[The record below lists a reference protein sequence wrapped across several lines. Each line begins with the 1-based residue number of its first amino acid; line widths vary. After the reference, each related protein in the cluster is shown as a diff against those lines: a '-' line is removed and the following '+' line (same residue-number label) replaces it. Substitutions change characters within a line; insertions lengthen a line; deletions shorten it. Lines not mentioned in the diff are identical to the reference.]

1 MKTIIMIPTYN
12 EAENIEGLIKEVLLI
27 SEDVGVVVVDDDSP
41 DGTANIVQEMK
52 ESGEWV
58 DRVHLIVRKGE
69 RGRGSAGIAGFK
81 YVLKMEPEISV
92 IGEMDA
98 DFSHDPKYLKV
109 FLKEIEKYDIIIGSR
124 AIMGGGEK
132 GRSLARRAITTFA
145 ALYIEFVSGIEVKDP
160 TSGYRL
166 FRREVVEAMNLDDMI
181 STGPSIVQEML
192 YRPLGAGFSYIEVPI
207 IFSDRRAGEAKF
219 NWKIG
224 VAGLFMMLKFRM
236 KYGKVKRES
245 QKGRKRTTIREKVN

>member
-1 MKTIIMIPTYN
+1 MKIIIMIPTYN
-12 EAENIEGLIKEVLLI
+12 EADNIEGLIKEVLLI
-27 SEDVGVVVVDDDSP
+27 SDDVGVVVVDDDSP
-41 DGTANIVQEMK
+41 DGTARVVQEMK
-52 ESGEWV
+52 KSNKWDE
-58 DRVHLIVRKGE
+58 RIHLIVRKGE

-81 YVLKMEPEISV
+81 YALKIGPEISA

-109 FLKEIEKYDIIIGSR
+109 LLKEIEKYDIIIGSR
-124 AIMGGGEK
+124 SVVGGSEE
-132 GRSLARRAITTFA
+132 GRSLVRRAITAFA
-145 ALYIEFVSGIEVKDP
+145 ALYIKLVSGIKVNDP

-192 YRPLGAGFSYIEVPI
+192 YQALGAGFTYTEVPI

-224 VAGLFMMLKFRM
+224 VAGFIMMLKFRM
-236 KYGKVKRES
+236 KYGRL
-245 QKGRKRTTIREKVN
+245 KG